1 MAQLRKSTPQAATV
15 AISKSK
21 STAAGGAGPTDAH
34 PSHLDVHI
42 KDVGGEHSFPVTA
55 SEAGINGHETR
66 LLTEGQ
72 LLQMLAS
79 LQRQLNKQWAEA
91 ARECEKDVL

>member
-1 MAQLRKSTPQAATV
+1 MASRRKSASQGTTATT
-15 AISKSK
+15 SKGK
-21 STAAGGAGPTDAH
+21 STAARNAEPIDAH
-34 PSHLDVHI
+34 PPHLDVHI
-42 KDVGGEHSFPVTA
+42 EDVGGEHSFPVTA
-55 SEAGINGHETR
+55 SEAGINGHEIR